1 MLSVG
6 YTLWLEP
13 LQCCMY
19 LPHVG
24 THVRELSLSKGLVN
38 CKLAVNNP
46 GHLDKL
52 YELCRAGGLAVPSYE
67 KGKYFTSVQY
77 RFTLLWIE
85 YMYYVPNNS

>member
-1 MLSVG
+1 ML
-6 YTLWLEP
+6 
-13 LQCCMY
+13 
-19 LPHVG
+19 HVPASCRHTYEG
-24 THVRELSLSKGLVN
+24 IILSKELVK

-52 YELCRAGGLAVPSYE
+52 YELCRAGGLAVHSYE